1 LQATRCDPDSGTCT
15 VCPTG
20 YTAGGGGCQRA
31 YLIGAALLDDQGN
44 FCDGSGINRY
54 NGCSAQPFGFHWSD
68 TGDDSVGPVVRV
80 DVEIGAGLNCGALDH
95 TVTLNAAPIGMYTA
109 ADDACMCLPQRITEL
124 LSDVDVSTYAKGN
137 ANAVSIDSTDCGG
150 LSQDARGNFAI
161 VTVTYQA
168 PVPGPAPKSGCR
180 QAAKATIRYRS
191 NVNDAL
197 DQVKWKWGRGAATTQ
212 TEFGDPTDSADYQ
225 LCIFGET
232 SAAPSLLIGATVPAS
247 ATLWSPVT
255 AAGYKYN
262 DASASQDGIKAIL
275 LRGGADGQSKLQV
288 LGQGA
293 ALDVPG
299 LPLGL
304 DTTGIRAQLTNQS
317 NGLCWES
324 EFPLN
329 RITADDRSF
338 KATLR

>member
-1 LQATRCDPDSGTCT
+1 LQQTRCDPDSGTCT

-20 YTAGGGGCQRA
+20 YAPGGGGCQKTYA
-31 YLIGAALLDDQGN
+31 IDASLLDN
-44 FCDGSGINRY
+44 LPVFCDGFGLNRY
-54 NGCSAQPFGFHWSD
+54 QCGSPVGFHWSD
-68 TGDDSVGPVVRV
+68 TGDGGVGSVLRV
-80 DVEIGAGLNCGALDH
+80 DVAIGSGLSCGPFDH
-95 TVTLNAAPIGMYTA
+95 AVSLNAAPIGIYTA
-109 ADDACMCLPQRITEL
+109 ALDACTCVPQRITQL
-124 LSDVDVSTYAKGN
+124 LSDIDISTYTRGG
-137 ANAVSIDSTDCGG
+137 ANAVSIENGDCTG
-150 LSQDARGNFAI
+150 LSQDADGNYAS
-161 VTVTYQA
+161 VTVTYEA
-168 PVPGPAPKSGCR
+168 PLPAPAPRLGCR
-180 QAAKATIRYRS
+180 PAGKATIRYRS
-191 NVNDAL
+191 DVNDAL
-197 DQVKWKWGRGAATTQ
+197 DKVKWKWGRGAATTQ

-247 ATLWSPVT
+247 ATLWSAVA

-262 DASASQDGIKAIL
+262 DSSASQDGIKAIL
-275 LRGGADGQSKLQV
+275 LRGGAAGQSKLQV